1 MINEERLTNEM
12 LELVRIDSE
21 TGYEQEIAG
30 HLKQRFESLGCI
42 VEEDGAAGVTGH
54 GAGNLICT
62 WPAEKIHAEADMI
75 YFTSHMDTVTPGQ
88 NVQPVLEDGVMKSD
102 GTTVLGADD
111 KAGLAVMLETIR
123 SIQEENKPHGPVQFV
138 ITVGEESGLKG
149 AKALDTSL
157 LRAKMGYALDS
168 DGSVGHIV
176 TSAPYQSKLEIK
188 VNGRKA
194 HAGLAPEKGI
204 SAITAAARA
213 VSRMPLGRIDE
224 ETTANIGSFEGG
236 GPTNVVCDEVSI
248 VAEARSLSEEKL
260 NTQVEQMKS
269 AVQNAAQSMG
279 TTSEVQDTL
288 MYSGYKLD
296 EEDRVV
302 ALAFK
307 AAETIG
313 LEPKMLQSGGG
324 SDANII
330 SGYGIPTVNL
340 AVGYEH
346 IHTTDEK
353 IPVSELQKLAELVTT
368 IIEQAASEDR

>member
-1 MINEERLTNEM
+1 MINKERLTTEM
-12 LELVRIDSE
+12 MELVQIDSE

-30 HLKQRFESLGCI
+30 QLKQRFESLGCI
-42 VEEDGAAGVTGH
+42 VEEDDAARVTGH

-62 WPAEKIHAEADMI
+62 WPADENHTEADMI
-75 YFTSHMDTVTPGQ
+75 YFTSHMDTVTPGV
-88 NVQPVLEDGVMKSD
+88 NVQPVLEDGFIKSD

-123 SIQEENKPHGPVQFV
+123 SMQEENKPHGPVQFV

-157 LRAKMGYALDS
+157 LKAKMGYALDS
-168 DGSVGHIV
+168 DGSVGHMV
-176 TSAPYQSKLEIK
+176 TSAPYQSKLDIK

-204 SAITAAARA
+204 SAITAAAKA

-224 ETTANIGSFEGG
+224 ETTANIGRFEGG

-248 VAEARSLSEEKL
+248 LAEARSLSEKKL
-260 NTQVEQMKS
+260 YTQVEKMTS
-269 AVQNAAQSMG
+269 AVQTTAENMG
-279 TTSEVQDTL
+279 TTAEVEDTL
-288 MYSGYKLD
+288 MYSGYKLN
-296 EEDRVV
+296 EEDQVV
-302 ALAFK
+302 QLAFK

-353 IPVSELQKLAELVTT
+353 IPVSELQNLAELVRT
-368 IIEQAASEDR
+368 IIEQAASPEC

>member
-1 MINEERLTNEM
+1 MINEERLAEEM
-12 LELVRIDSE
+12 MELVRIDSE
-21 TGYEQEIAG
+21 TGFEQEIAK
-30 HLKQRFESLGCI
+30 HLKERFESLGCV
-42 VEEDGAAGVTGH
+42 VEEDHAAEVTGH

-62 WPAEKIHAEADMI
+62 WPGDGNHSDADMI
-75 YFTSHMDTVTPGQ
+75 YFTSHMDTVTPGM
-88 NVQPVLEDGVMKSD
+88 NVRPVLEDGVIKSD

-123 SIQEENKPHGPVQFV
+123 SMQEENKPHGPVQFV

-157 LRAKMGYALDS
+157 LQAKMGYALDS

-176 TSAPYQSKLEIK
+176 TSAPFQSKLQIK

-204 SAITAAARA
+204 SAITAASRA
-213 VSRMPLGRIDE
+213 VSKMPLGRIDE
-224 ETTANIGSFEGG
+224 ETTANIGRFEGG

-248 VAEARSLSEEKL
+248 LAEARSLSEEKL
-260 NTQVEQMKS
+260 NAQVEKMKE
-269 AVQNAAQSMG
+269 AVQKAAESMG
-279 TTSEVQDTL
+279 TTAEVEVTL
-288 MYSGYKLD
+288 MYSGYKLNV
-296 EEDRVV
+296 EDQVV

-307 AAETIG
+307 AAEAIG
-313 LEPKMLQSGGG
+313 LKPELLQSGGG

-353 IPVSELQKLAELVTT
+353 MPVAELKKLAELVGT
-368 IIEQAASEDR
+368 IIEEAASLNR